1 MDLRTVFSPLARH
14 RRIAVGVVLISAY
27 LGLSTAYSVSLL
39 PPGIEAK
46 PLEFATAGTR
56 LLVDSRQSTL
66 ADVHAATDPLVT
78 RAAVYT
84 ELLASPEMKD
94 RVAREAGVPPERLA
108 AVAHVASLYLTRS
121 DKEPSAEERGNQIA
135 DEDKEYRL
143 FVESE
148 PLLPAIRI
156 ATQAPTI
163 AEAERLAEAT
173 GAVLRT
179 TVTDLQTEQRIPAHR
194 RVDLR
199 QLGSAEGGVVNSGVN
214 VTVAVIAVMT
224 AVPAALFALLLALR
238 AASAVRAAI
247 ARRPEPRPVEPV
259 EAA

>member
-1 MDLRTVFSPLARH
+1 LSPLARH
-14 RRIAVGVVLISAY
+14 RRIAAAVVLVSAY

-39 PPGIEAK
+39 PPRIHAEQ
-46 PLEFATAGTR
+46 LEFATAGTR
-56 LLVDSRQSTL
+56 LLVDSRQSAL

-84 ELLASPEMKD
+84 ELLASPAMKD

-108 AVAHVASLYLTRS
+108 SVSHVASLYLTRS

-135 DEDKEYRL
+135 DEDKKYRL

-156 ATQAPTI
+156 ATQAPTV

-173 GAVLRT
+173 GRVLRT
-179 TVTDLQTEQRIPAHR
+179 TVADLQTQQQIPENR
-194 RVDLR
+194 RVDVR
-199 QLGSAEGGVVNSGVN
+199 QLGSGEGGVVNPGVN
-214 VTVAVIAVMT
+214 VTVAALATPT
-224 AVPAALFALLLALR
+224 AVLAALFALLLVLR
-238 AASAVRAAI
+238 ATAAVRAAI
-247 ARRPEPRPVEPV
+247 RSRPEPGPLEPV

>member
-14 RRIAVGVVLISAY
+14 RRIAVAVVLVSGY
-27 LGLSTAYSVSLL
+27 LGLSTAYSVSLFA
-39 PPGIEAK
+39 PGIHAK

-56 LLVDSRQSTL
+56 LLVDSRQSAL

-84 ELLASPEMKD
+84 ELLASPAMKD
-94 RVAREAGVPPERLA
+94 RVAREASIPPDRLA
-108 AVAHVASLYLTRS
+108 SVSHVASLYLTRS

-135 DEDKEYRL
+135 DEDKRYRL

-156 ATQAPTI
+156 ATQAPTV

-173 GAVLRT
+173 GAVLRA
-179 TVTDLQTEQRIPAHR
+179 TVRDLQADQQIPADR

-199 QLGSAEGGVVNSGVN
+199 QLGSAEGGVVNPGAN
-214 VTVAVIAVMT
+214 VTVAVLATPT
-224 AVPAALFALLLALR
+224 AVLAALFALVFGLR
-238 AASAVRAAI
+238 GFEAVRAVI
-247 ARRPEPRPVEPV
+247 RERPKPGRVEPV